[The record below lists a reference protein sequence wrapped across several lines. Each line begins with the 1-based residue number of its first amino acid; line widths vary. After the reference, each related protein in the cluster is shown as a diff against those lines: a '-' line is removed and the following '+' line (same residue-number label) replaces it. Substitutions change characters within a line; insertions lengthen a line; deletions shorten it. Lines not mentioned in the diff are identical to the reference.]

1 MADTRP
7 LSPTL
12 RPMSVADVVDE
23 IFRLYRRNPALL
35 FGVSAVIWLPAS
47 IALFV
52 FQFVTFHDLPT
63 LDNPRVTVTPAQLAD
78 SVAALLAALAI
89 AFLVGVVAGP
99 LLLGAITDA
108 VSARYLGRPVTIT
121 SSVRRAFACYLRIIA
136 AFVIVVLA
144 ATVSSLAIALVG
156 SVAAAAV
163 GGIAALALVFL
174 AITGAIVAF
183 VWIVTTWTLTG
194 QAIVIENAGVFAA
207 LSRSRALVSGS
218 RWRVLGL
225 NSLLYLIQF
234 VLFTVPSAAVA
245 LITTPLP
252 SPLGPAIS
260 QVVTALAQIAYF
272 PIQLGTLTLLYY
284 DLRVRK
290 EAFDLS
296 LAAEQLT
303 PA

>member
-1 MADTRP
+1 
-7 LSPTL
+7 
-12 RPMSVADVVDE
+12 MSVADVVDE